1 MKTVV
6 SAFLLLVCMSANVT
20 AATCRSGEAAVRG
33 SNSGYE
39 EDKKAAEQVVEKE
52 MSFSD
57 VLELCVGGVTGGQA
71 GPTYGPSLGDQF
83 GAWARKVFKQVCSLA
98 REKIDD
104 KLGDGAAGRMSA
116 ALQNIYNQNQQNQV
130 PSVETSTSP
139 STQGVITNVSPS
151 VSQKAPSAQS
161 LAAPEENAS
170 TTDDSAFWNDIWK

>member
-1 MKTVV
+1 MKIVV
-6 SAFLLLVCMSANVT
+6 SAFLLLVCMSANVN

-57 VLELCVGGVTGGQA
+57 VLELCVGGVTGGRA
-71 GPTYGPSLGDQF
+71 GPTFGPSLGDQF

-104 KLGDGAAGRMSA
+104 KLGAGAAGRMSA
-116 ALQNIYNQNQQNQV
+116 ALQNIYNEQQAELP
-130 PSVETSTSP
+130 PSGTPQSTP
-139 STQGVITNVSPS
+139 GIIPNVNPRVNST
-151 VSQKAPSAQS
+151 
-161 LAAPEENAS
+161 AAPAQLVADPAGKSS